1 MADAATTETRSFIRD
16 RPWLLCC
23 YCPGL
28 PALHLPKDADL
39 EDVTGLLHHHGHDT
53 LAALLAQPLPEG
65 LTVAAALDI
74 RYGRHPALQVRT
86 GTRTGLA
93 GLNGYL
99 QHSTTL
105 TRWLE
110 SVRAVTGI
118 PQVALCLLPQHE
130 GRQPLHALFPETAPV
145 LAELP
150 GHADW
155 SLTDL
160 SGPDFAVLTGILNA
174 LEIAAA
180 LKEAR
185 PGDRSGLQLVVA
197 DRCLPHA
204 AETAFQL
211 RTEAEVTA
219 SWQQGGLAEALLRW
233 LATADQAPRSGSE
246 LLRQLQAHA
255 GAPGAHTGM
264 RHGFVS
270 SRISHLHFLCS
281 QFVDRSRQ
289 LLNRERTLQAAYLR
303 ARFNPDDPGN
313 PYRDLFDFM
322 RKIQFQLNLLPV
334 AHADGS
340 GAVVLTELLDS
351 INEILDLQR
360 NIPELIVIPEDA
372 ADAPP
377 ASLDLPVYMPQA
389 RPVPAHSLLEFS
401 QCGWPELVDT
411 LNAARA

>member
-1 MADAATTETRSFIRD
+1 MAAEATSETRSFIRD

-28 PALHLPKDADL
+28 PALHLPGHAEL
-39 EDVTGLLHHHGHDT
+39 EDVTGLLHDHGHGT
-53 LAALLAQPLPEG
+53 LAALLTQPLPEG
-65 LTVAAALDI
+65 LTVAAALGI
-74 RYGRHPALQVRT
+74 RYGRHPALQVRS
-86 GTRTGLA
+86 GAQTRLA

-99 QHSTTL
+99 HHSITL

-110 SVRAVTGI
+110 SIRSVTGI
-118 PQVALCLLPQHE
+118 QQVALCLLPQHQT
-130 GRQPLHALFPETAPV
+130 RPPLHTLFPETAPV

-150 GHADW
+150 GHANW

-160 SGPDFAVLTGILNA
+160 SGPDSAVLTGILNT

-180 LKEAR
+180 LKDAR
-185 PGDRSGLQLVVA
+185 PGGRQGLQLLVA

-219 SWQQGGLAEALLRW
+219 SWQQGELADILLRW
-233 LATADQAPRSGSE
+233 LATADQAPRSGLE
-246 LLRQLQAHA
+246 LLRQLQAH
-255 GAPGAHTGM
+255 GSAPAA

-270 SRISHLHFLCS
+270 SRISQLHFLCS

-303 ARFNPDDPGN
+303 ARFNPDDTGN

-334 AHADGS
+334 AHTDAGM
-340 GAVVLTELLDS
+340 VVLTELLDAL
-351 INEILDLQR
+351 NGILDLQR
-360 NIPELIVIPEDA
+360 NTPEMIVMPEDA

-377 ASLDLPVYMPQA
+377 ESLDLPVYMPQS
-389 RPVPAHSLLEFS
+389 RPVPAYDLLEFS
-401 QCGWPELVDT
+401 QCGWLELVGV
-411 LNAARA
+411 LNEARV

>member
-1 MADAATTETRSFIRD
+1 MADEATSETRSFIRD

-28 PALHLPKDADL
+28 PALHLPGHAEL
-39 EDVTGLLHHHGHDT
+39 EDVTSLLHHHGHGT

-65 LTVAAALDI
+65 LTVAAALGI

-86 GTRTGLA
+86 GMQTQLA
-93 GLNGYL
+93 GLDGYL
-99 QHSTTL
+99 QHSVTL

-118 PQVALCLLPQHE
+118 QQVVLCLLPQHQT
-130 GRQPLHALFPETAPV
+130 RQPLHTLFPETAPV

-160 SGPDFAVLTGILNA
+160 SGPDFAVLTGILNT
-174 LEIAAA
+174 LEVAAA
-180 LKEAR
+180 LKDAR
-185 PGDRSGLQLVVA
+185 PGGRQGFQLLMA

-219 SWQQGGLAEALLRW
+219 SWQQGELAGILLRW
-233 LATADQAPRSGSE
+233 LATADQAPRSGLE
-246 LLRQLQAHA
+246 LLRQLQAH
-255 GAPGAHTGM
+255 GSAPAA

-270 SRISHLHFLCS
+270 SRISQLHFLCS

-289 LLNRERTLQAAYLR
+289 LLNRERTVEAAYLR
-303 ARFNPDDPGN
+303 ARFNPDDLGN

-334 AHADGS
+334 AHTDAGM
-340 GAVVLTELLDS
+340 VVLTELLDAL
-351 INEILDLQR
+351 NGILDLQR
-360 NIPELIVIPEDA
+360 NTPELIVMPEDA

-377 ASLDLPVYMPQA
+377 ESLDLPVYMPQS
-389 RPVPAHSLLEFS
+389 RPVPAYNLLEFS
-401 QCGWPELVDT
+401 QCGWLELVGA
-411 LNAARA
+411 LNEARV

>member
-1 MADAATTETRSFIRD
+1 MADEATSETRSFIRD

-28 PALHLPKDADL
+28 PALHLPEHAEL
-39 EDVTGLLHHHGHDT
+39 EDVTGLLHDHGHGT
-53 LAALLAQPLPEG
+53 LAALLTQPPPEG

-74 RYGRHPALQVRT
+74 RYGRHPALQIRT
-86 GTRTGLA
+86 GAQTRLA

-99 QHSTTL
+99 HHSITL

-130 GRQPLHALFPETAPV
+130 TRQPLHTLFPETAPV

-150 GHADW
+150 GHANW
-155 SLTDL
+155 SLADL
-160 SGPDFAVLTGILNA
+160 SGPDFAVLTGILNT

-180 LKEAR
+180 LKDAR
-185 PGDRSGLQLVVA
+185 PGGRQGFQLLMA

-211 RTEAEVTA
+211 RAEAEVTA
-219 SWQQGGLAEALLRW
+219 SWQQGELANVLLRW
-233 LATADQAPRSGSE
+233 LATADQAPRSGLE
-246 LLRQLQAHA
+246 LLRQLQAQ
-255 GAPGAHTGM
+255 GNAPTT

-270 SRISHLHFLCS
+270 SRISQLHFLCS

-303 ARFNPDDPGN
+303 ARFNPDDLGN

-334 AHADGS
+334 AHTDAGM
-340 GAVVLTELLDS
+340 VVLTELLDA
-351 INEILDLQR
+351 INGILDLQR
-360 NIPELIVIPEDA
+360 NTPEMIVMPEDD
-372 ADAPP
+372 ADAQPK
-377 ASLDLPVYMPQA
+377 SLDLPVYMPQS
-389 RPVPAHSLLEFS
+389 RPIPAYDLLEFS
-401 QCGWPELVDT
+401 QCGWLELVDI
-411 LNAARA
+411 LNEARV

>member
-1 MADAATTETRSFIRD
+1 MADEATPETRSFIRD

-28 PALHLPKDADL
+28 PALHLPGHAEL
-39 EDVTGLLHHHGHDT
+39 EDVTSLLHHHGHGT

-86 GTRTGLA
+86 GTQTQLA
-93 GLNGYL
+93 GLDGYL
-99 QHSTTL
+99 QHSVTL

-110 SVRAVTGI
+110 AVRAVTGI
-118 PQVALCLLPQHE
+118 QQVVLCLLPQHQT
-130 GRQPLHALFPETAPV
+130 RQPLHTLFPETAPV

-155 SLTDL
+155 SLTNL
-160 SGPDFAVLTGILNA
+160 SGPDFAVLTGILNT
-174 LEIAAA
+174 LEVAAA
-180 LKEAR
+180 LKDAR
-185 PGDRSGLQLVVA
+185 PGGRQGFQLLMA

-219 SWQQGGLAEALLRW
+219 SWQQGELAGILLRW
-233 LATADQAPRSGSE
+233 LATADQAPRSGLE
-246 LLRQLQAHA
+246 LLRQLQAH
-255 GAPGAHTGM
+255 GSAPAA

-270 SRISHLHFLCS
+270 SRVSQLHFLCS

-289 LLNRERTLQAAYLR
+289 LLNRERTVEAAYLR
-303 ARFNPDDPGN
+303 ARFNPDDLGN

-334 AHADGS
+334 AHTDAGM
-340 GAVVLTELLDS
+340 VVLTELLDAL
-351 INEILDLQR
+351 NGILDLQR
-360 NIPELIVIPEDA
+360 NTPELIVMPEDA

-377 ASLDLPVYMPQA
+377 ESLDLPVYMPQS
-389 RPVPAHSLLEFS
+389 RPVPAYNLLEFS
-401 QCGWPELVDT
+401 QCGWLELVGA
-411 LNAARA
+411 LNEARV

>member
-1 MADAATTETRSFIRD
+1 MADEATPETRSFIRD

-28 PALHLPKDADL
+28 PALHLPGHAEL
-39 EDVTGLLHHHGHDT
+39 EDVTGLLHDHGHDT
-53 LAALLAQPLPEG
+53 LAALLTQPLPEG

-86 GTRTGLA
+86 GTQTRLA
-93 GLNGYL
+93 GLDGYL
-99 QHSTTL
+99 QHSITL

-118 PQVALCLLPQHE
+118 QQVALCLLPQHQT
-130 GRQPLHALFPETAPV
+130 RQPLHTLFPETAPV

-155 SLTDL
+155 SLTNL

-180 LKEAR
+180 LKDAR
-185 PGDRSGLQLVVA
+185 PGGRQGLQLLVA
-197 DRCLPHA
+197 ERCLPHS

-219 SWQQGGLAEALLRW
+219 SWQQGELAEILLRW
-233 LATADQAPRSGSE
+233 LATADQAPRSGLE
-246 LLRQLQAHA
+246 LLRQLQAH
-255 GAPGAHTGM
+255 GSAPAA

-270 SRISHLHFLCS
+270 SRVSQLHFLCS

-289 LLNRERTLQAAYLR
+289 LLNRERTVEAAYLR
-303 ARFNPDDPGN
+303 ARFNPDDLGN

-334 AHADGS
+334 AHTDAGM
-340 GAVVLTELLDS
+340 VVLTELLDAL
-351 INEILDLQR
+351 NGILDLQR
-360 NIPELIVIPEDA
+360 NIPELIVMPEDA

-377 ASLDLPVYMPQA
+377 ASLDLPVYMPQS
-389 RPVPAHSLLEFS
+389 RPVPAYNLLEFS
-401 QCGWPELVDT
+401 QCGWLELVDV
-411 LNAARA
+411 LNEARV

>member
-1 MADAATTETRSFIRD
+1 MADEATSETRSFIRD

-28 PALHLPKDADL
+28 PALHLPGHAEL
-39 EDVTGLLHHHGHDT
+39 EDVTSLLHHHGHGT

-86 GTRTGLA
+86 GTQTQLA
-93 GLNGYL
+93 GLDGYL
-99 QHSTTL
+99 QHSVTL

-118 PQVALCLLPQHE
+118 QQVVLCLLPQHQT
-130 GRQPLHALFPETAPV
+130 RQPLHTLFPETAPV

-160 SGPDFAVLTGILNA
+160 SGPDFAVLTGILNT
-174 LEIAAA
+174 LEVAAA
-180 LKEAR
+180 LKDAR
-185 PGDRSGLQLVVA
+185 PGGRQGFQLLMA

-219 SWQQGGLAEALLRW
+219 SWQQGELAGILLRW
-233 LATADQAPRSGSE
+233 LATADQAPRSGLE
-246 LLRQLQAHA
+246 LLRQLQAH
-255 GAPGAHTGM
+255 GSAPAA

-270 SRISHLHFLCS
+270 SRISQLHFLCS

-289 LLNRERTLQAAYLR
+289 LLNRERIVEAAYLR
-303 ARFNPDDPGN
+303 ARFNPDDLGN

-334 AHADGS
+334 AHTDAGM
-340 GAVVLTELLDS
+340 VVLTELLDAL
-351 INEILDLQR
+351 NGILDLQR
-360 NIPELIVIPEDA
+360 NTPELIVMPEDA

-377 ASLDLPVYMPQA
+377 ESLDLPVYMPQS
-389 RPVPAHSLLEFS
+389 RPVPAYNLLEFS
-401 QCGWPELVDT
+401 QCGWLELVGA
-411 LNAARA
+411 LNEARV

>member
-1 MADAATTETRSFIRD
+1 MADEATSETRSFIRD

-28 PALHLPKDADL
+28 PALHLPGHAEL
-39 EDVTGLLHHHGHDT
+39 EDVTGLLHHHGHGT

-86 GTRTGLA
+86 GTQTQLA
-93 GLNGYL
+93 GLDGYL
-99 QHSTTL
+99 QHSVTL

-110 SVRAVTGI
+110 AVRAVTGI
-118 PQVALCLLPQHE
+118 QQVVLCLLPQHQT
-130 GRQPLHALFPETAPV
+130 RQPLHTLFPETAPV

-155 SLTDL
+155 SLTNL
-160 SGPDFAVLTGILNA
+160 SGPDFAVLTGILNT
-174 LEIAAA
+174 LEVAAA
-180 LKEAR
+180 LKDAR
-185 PGDRSGLQLVVA
+185 PGGRQGFQLLMA

-219 SWQQGGLAEALLRW
+219 SWQQGELAGILLRW
-233 LATADQAPRSGSE
+233 LATADQAPRSGLE
-246 LLRQLQAHA
+246 LLRQLQEH
-255 GAPGAHTGM
+255 GSAPAA

-270 SRISHLHFLCS
+270 SRISQLHFLCS

-289 LLNRERTLQAAYLR
+289 LLNRERTVEAAYLR
-303 ARFNPDDPGN
+303 ARFNPDDLGN

-334 AHADGS
+334 AHTDAGM
-340 GAVVLTELLDS
+340 VVLTELLDAL
-351 INEILDLQR
+351 NGILDLQR
-360 NIPELIVIPEDA
+360 NTPELIVMPEDA

-377 ASLDLPVYMPQA
+377 ESLDLPVYMPQS
-389 RPVPAHSLLEFS
+389 RPVPAYNLLEFS
-401 QCGWPELVDT
+401 QCGWLELVGA
-411 LNAARA
+411 LNEARV

>member
-1 MADAATTETRSFIRD
+1 MADEATSETRSFIRD

-28 PALHLPKDADL
+28 PALHLPRHAEL
-39 EDVTGLLHHHGHDT
+39 EDVTSLLHHHGHGT

-74 RYGRHPALQVRT
+74 RYGRHPALQIRT
-86 GTRTGLA
+86 GTQTQLA
-93 GLNGYL
+93 GLDGYL
-99 QHSTTL
+99 QHSVTL

-118 PQVALCLLPQHE
+118 QQVVLCLLPQHQT
-130 GRQPLHALFPETAPV
+130 RQPLHTLFPETAPV

-160 SGPDFAVLTGILNA
+160 SGPDFAVLTGILNT
-174 LEIAAA
+174 LEVAAA
-180 LKEAR
+180 LKDAR
-185 PGDRSGLQLVVA
+185 PGGRQGLQLLMA

-219 SWQQGGLAEALLRW
+219 SWQQGELAGILLRW
-233 LATADQAPRSGSE
+233 LATADQAPRSGLE
-246 LLRQLQAHA
+246 LLRQLQAH
-255 GAPGAHTGM
+255 GSAPAA

-270 SRISHLHFLCS
+270 SRISQLHFLCS

-289 LLNRERTLQAAYLR
+289 LLNRERTVEAAYLR
-303 ARFNPDDPGN
+303 ARFNPDDLGN

-334 AHADGS
+334 AHTDAGM
-340 GAVVLTELLDS
+340 VVLTELLDAL
-351 INEILDLQR
+351 NGILDLQR
-360 NIPELIVIPEDA
+360 NTPELIVMPEDA

-377 ASLDLPVYMPQA
+377 ESLDLPVYMPQS
-389 RPVPAHSLLEFS
+389 RPVPAYNLLEFS
-401 QCGWPELVDT
+401 QCGWLELVDV
-411 LNAARA
+411 LNEARV

>member
-1 MADAATTETRSFIRD
+1 MADEATSETRSFIRD

-28 PALHLPKDADL
+28 PALHLPGHAEL
-39 EDVTGLLHHHGHDT
+39 EDVTSLLHHHGHGT

-65 LTVAAALDI
+65 LTVAAALGI

-86 GTRTGLA
+86 GTQTQLA
-93 GLNGYL
+93 GLDGYL
-99 QHSTTL
+99 QHSVTL

-118 PQVALCLLPQHE
+118 QQVVLCLLPQHQT
-130 GRQPLHALFPETAPV
+130 RQPLHTLFPETAPV

-160 SGPDFAVLTGILNA
+160 SGPDFAVLTGILNT
-174 LEIAAA
+174 LEVAAA
-180 LKEAR
+180 LKDAR
-185 PGDRSGLQLVVA
+185 PGGRQGFQLLMA

-219 SWQQGGLAEALLRW
+219 SWQQGELAGILLRW
-233 LATADQAPRSGSE
+233 LATADQAPRSGLE
-246 LLRQLQAHA
+246 LLRQLQAH
-255 GAPGAHTGM
+255 GSAPAA

-270 SRISHLHFLCS
+270 SRVSQLHFLCS

-289 LLNRERTLQAAYLR
+289 LLNRERTVEAAYLR
-303 ARFNPDDPGN
+303 ARFNPDDLGN

-334 AHADGS
+334 AHTDAGM
-340 GAVVLTELLDS
+340 VVLTELLDAL
-351 INEILDLQR
+351 NGILDLQR
-360 NIPELIVIPEDA
+360 NTPELIVMPEDA

-377 ASLDLPVYMPQA
+377 ESLDLPVYMPQS
-389 RPVPAHSLLEFS
+389 RPVPAYNLLEFS
-401 QCGWPELVDT
+401 QCGWLELVGA
-411 LNAARA
+411 LNEARV

>member
-1 MADAATTETRSFIRD
+1 
-16 RPWLLCC
+16 
-23 YCPGL
+23 L
-28 PALHLPKDADL
+28 PALHLPGHAEL
-39 EDVTGLLHHHGHDT
+39 EDVTSLLHHHGHGT

-86 GTRTGLA
+86 GTQTRLA
-93 GLNGYL
+93 GLDGYL
-99 QHSTTL
+99 QHSITL

-118 PQVALCLLPQHE
+118 QQVALCLLPQHQT
-130 GRQPLHALFPETAPV
+130 RQPLHTLFPETAPV

-155 SLTDL
+155 SLTNL

-174 LEIAAA
+174 LEVAAA
-180 LKEAR
+180 LKDAR
-185 PGDRSGLQLVVA
+185 PGGRQGLQLLVA
-197 DRCLPHA
+197 ERCLPHA

-219 SWQQGGLAEALLRW
+219 SWQQGELAEILLRW
-233 LATADQAPRSGSE
+233 LATADQAPRSGLE
-246 LLRQLQAHA
+246 LLRQLQAH
-255 GAPGAHTGM
+255 GNAPAA

-270 SRISHLHFLCS
+270 SRVSQLHFLCS

-289 LLNRERTLQAAYLR
+289 LLNRERTVEAAYLR
-303 ARFNPDDPGN
+303 ARFNPDDLGN

-334 AHADGS
+334 AHTDAGM
-340 GAVVLTELLDS
+340 VVLTELLDAL
-351 INEILDLQR
+351 NGILDLQR
-360 NIPELIVIPEDA
+360 NTPELIVMPEDA

-377 ASLDLPVYMPQA
+377 ESLDLPVYMPQS
-389 RPVPAHSLLEFS
+389 RPVPAYNLLEFS
-401 QCGWPELVDT
+401 QCGWLELVNV
-411 LNAARA
+411 LNEARV

>member
-1 MADAATTETRSFIRD
+1 MADEATPETRSFIRD

-28 PALHLPKDADL
+28 PALHLPGHAEL
-39 EDVTGLLHHHGHDT
+39 EDVTGLLHDHGHDT
-53 LAALLAQPLPEG
+53 LAALLTQPLPEG

-86 GTRTGLA
+86 GTQTRLA
-93 GLNGYL
+93 GLDGYL
-99 QHSTTL
+99 QHSVTL

-118 PQVALCLLPQHE
+118 QQVVLCLLPQHQT
-130 GRQPLHALFPETAPV
+130 RQPLHTLFPETAPV

-160 SGPDFAVLTGILNA
+160 SGPDFAVLTGILNT
-174 LEIAAA
+174 LEVAAA
-180 LKEAR
+180 LKDAR
-185 PGDRSGLQLVVA
+185 PGGRQGLQLLVA
-197 DRCLPHA
+197 ERCLPHA

-211 RTEAEVTA
+211 RAEAEVTA
-219 SWQQGGLAEALLRW
+219 SWQQGELADILLRW
-233 LATADQAPRSGSE
+233 LSTADQAPRSGLE
-246 LLRQLQAHA
+246 LLRQLQAQG
-255 GAPGAHTGM
+255 GAPAA

-270 SRISHLHFLCS
+270 ARISQLHFLCS

-303 ARFNPDDPGN
+303 ARFNPDDTGN

-334 AHADGS
+334 AHTDAGL
-340 GAVVLTELLDS
+340 VVLTELLDAL
-351 INEILDLQR
+351 NGILDLQR
-360 NIPELIVIPEDA
+360 NTPEMIVMPEDDT
-372 ADAPP
+372 DAQPE
-377 ASLDLPVYMPQA
+377 SLDLPVYMPQS
-389 RPVPAHSLLEFS
+389 RPVPAYNLLEFS
-401 QCGWPELVDT
+401 QCGWLELVDT
-411 LNAARA
+411 LNEARV

>member
-1 MADAATTETRSFIRD
+1 MADEATPETRSFIRD

-28 PALHLPKDADL
+28 PALHLPGHADL
-39 EDVTGLLHHHGHDT
+39 EDVTGLLHHHGYGT
-53 LAALLAQPLPEG
+53 LAALLVQPLPEG

-86 GTRTGLA
+86 GTQTRLV

-110 SVRAVTGI
+110 SIRAVTGI
-118 PQVALCLLPQHE
+118 QQVALCLLPQHQT
-130 GRQPLHALFPETAPV
+130 RQPLHALFPETAPV

-150 GHADW
+150 GHANW
-155 SLTDL
+155 SLTNL
-160 SGPDFAVLTGILNA
+160 SAPDFVVLTGILNA
-174 LEIAAA
+174 LETAAA
-180 LKEAR
+180 LKDAR
-185 PGDRSGLQLVVA
+185 PGGRNGLQLLVA

-211 RTEAEVTA
+211 RTETEVTA
-219 SWQQGGLAEALLRW
+219 SWQQGELAETLLRW
-233 LATADQAPRSGSE
+233 LATADQAPRSGLE
-246 LLRQLQAHA
+246 LLRQLQAH
-255 GAPGAHTGM
+255 GSAPAA

-270 SRISHLHFLCS
+270 SRISQLHFLCS
-281 QFVDRSRQ
+281 QFVERSRQ

-334 AHADGS
+334 AHTDAGT
-340 GAVVLTELLDS
+340 VVLTELLDA
-351 INEILDLQR
+351 INGILDLQR
-360 NIPELIVIPEDA
+360 NSPELIVVPEDS
-372 ADAPP
+372 ADARPE
-377 ASLDLPVYMPQA
+377 SLDLPAYMPQS
-389 RPVPAHSLLEFS
+389 RPVPAYNLLEFS
-401 QCGWPELVDT
+401 QCGWLELVGT
-411 LNAARA
+411 LNAARV

>member
-1 MADAATTETRSFIRD
+1 MADEATSETRSFIRD

-28 PALHLPKDADL
+28 PALHLSGHAEL
-39 EDVTGLLHHHGHDT
+39 EDVTSLLHHHGHGT

-86 GTRTGLA
+86 GTQTQLA
-93 GLNGYL
+93 GLDGYL
-99 QHSTTL
+99 QHSVTL

-118 PQVALCLLPQHE
+118 QQVVLCLLPQHQT
-130 GRQPLHALFPETAPV
+130 RQPLHTLFPETAPV

-160 SGPDFAVLTGILNA
+160 SGPDFAVLTGILNT
-174 LEIAAA
+174 LEVAAA
-180 LKEAR
+180 LKDAR
-185 PGDRSGLQLVVA
+185 PGGRQGFQLLMA

-219 SWQQGGLAEALLRW
+219 SWQQGELAGILLRW
-233 LATADQAPRSGSE
+233 LATADQAPRSGLE
-246 LLRQLQAHA
+246 LLRQLQAH
-255 GAPGAHTGM
+255 GSAPAA

-270 SRISHLHFLCS
+270 SRISQLHFLCS

-289 LLNRERTLQAAYLR
+289 LLNRERTVEAAYLR
-303 ARFNPDDPGN
+303 ARFNPDDLGN

-334 AHADGS
+334 AHTDAGM
-340 GAVVLTELLDS
+340 VVLTELLDAL
-351 INEILDLQR
+351 NGILDLQR
-360 NIPELIVIPEDA
+360 NTPELIVMPEDA

-377 ASLDLPVYMPQA
+377 ESLDLPVYMPQS
-389 RPVPAHSLLEFS
+389 RPVPAYNLLEFS
-401 QCGWPELVDT
+401 QCGWLELVGA
-411 LNAARA
+411 LNEARV

>member
-1 MADAATTETRSFIRD
+1 MADEATSETRSFIRD

-28 PALHLPKDADL
+28 PALHLHGHAEL
-39 EDVTGLLHHHGHDT
+39 EDVTGLLHHHGHGT

-86 GTRTGLA
+86 GTQTQLA
-93 GLNGYL
+93 GLDGYL
-99 QHSTTL
+99 QHSVTL

-118 PQVALCLLPQHE
+118 QQVVLCLLPQHQT
-130 GRQPLHALFPETAPV
+130 RQPLHTLFPETAPV

-155 SLTDL
+155 SLTNL

-174 LEIAAA
+174 LEVAAA
-180 LKEAR
+180 LKDAR
-185 PGDRSGLQLVVA
+185 PGGRQGLQLLVA
-197 DRCLPHA
+197 ERCLPHA

-219 SWQQGGLAEALLRW
+219 SWQQGELAEILLRW
-233 LATADQAPRSGSE
+233 LATADQAPRSGLE
-246 LLRQLQAHA
+246 LLRQLQAH
-255 GAPGAHTGM
+255 GNAPAA

-270 SRISHLHFLCS
+270 SRVSQLHFLCS

-289 LLNRERTLQAAYLR
+289 LLNRERTVEAAYLR
-303 ARFNPDDPGN
+303 ARFNPDDLGN

-334 AHADGS
+334 AHTDAGM
-340 GAVVLTELLDS
+340 VVLTELLDAL
-351 INEILDLQR
+351 NGILDLQR
-360 NIPELIVIPEDA
+360 NTPELIVMPEDA

-377 ASLDLPVYMPQA
+377 ESLDLPVYMPQS
-389 RPVPAHSLLEFS
+389 RPVPAYNLLEFS
-401 QCGWPELVDT
+401 QCGWLELVDV
-411 LNAARA
+411 LNEARV

>member
-1 MADAATTETRSFIRD
+1 MADEATPETRSFIRD

-28 PALHLPKDADL
+28 PALHLPRHAEL
-39 EDVTGLLHHHGHDT
+39 EDVTGLLHHHGHGT

-65 LTVAAALDI
+65 LTFAAALDI

-86 GTRTGLA
+86 GAQTQLA
-93 GLNGYL
+93 GLDGYL

-110 SVRAVTGI
+110 SIRAVTGI
-118 PQVALCLLPQHE
+118 QQGALCLLPQHQT
-130 GRQPLHALFPETAPV
+130 RQPLHTLFPETAPV

-150 GHADW
+150 GHANW
-155 SLTDL
+155 SLADL
-160 SGPDFAVLTGILNA
+160 SGPDFAVLTGILNT

-180 LKEAR
+180 LKDAR
-185 PGDRSGLQLVVA
+185 PGGRQGFQLLVA

-219 SWQQGGLAEALLRW
+219 SWQQGELANILLRW
-233 LATADQAPRSGSE
+233 LATADQAPRSGLE
-246 LLRQLQAHA
+246 LLRQLQAH
-255 GAPGAHTGM
+255 GSAPAA

-270 SRISHLHFLCS
+270 SRISQLHFLCS

-289 LLNRERTLQAAYLR
+289 LLNRERTVQAAYLR
-303 ARFNPDDPGN
+303 ARFNPDDLGN

-334 AHADGS
+334 AHSNG
-340 GAVVLTELLDS
+340 GMVVLTELLDA
-351 INEILDLQR
+351 INGILDLQR
-360 NIPELIVIPEDA
+360 NTPELIVLSEDA

-377 ASLDLPVYMPQA
+377 ESLDLPAYMPQS
-389 RPVPAHSLLEFS
+389 RPVPAYNLLEFS
-401 QCGWPELVDT
+401 QCGWPELVDA
-411 LNAARA
+411 LNEARA

>member
-1 MADAATTETRSFIRD
+1 MADEATSETRSFIRD

-28 PALHLPKDADL
+28 PALHLPEHAEL
-39 EDVTGLLHHHGHDT
+39 EDVTGLLHDHGHGT
-53 LAALLAQPLPEG
+53 LAALLTQPPPEG

-86 GTRTGLA
+86 GAQTRLA

-99 QHSTTL
+99 HHSITL

-110 SVRAVTGI
+110 AVRAVTGI
-118 PQVALCLLPQHE
+118 QQVALCLLPQHQT
-130 GRQPLHALFPETAPV
+130 RPPLHTLFPETAPV

-150 GHADW
+150 GHANW

-160 SGPDFAVLTGILNA
+160 SGPDFAVLTGILNT

-180 LKEAR
+180 LKDAR
-185 PGDRSGLQLVVA
+185 PGGRQGVQLLMA

-219 SWQQGGLAEALLRW
+219 SWQQGELANVLLRW
-233 LATADQAPRSGSE
+233 LATADQAPRSGLE
-246 LLRQLQAHA
+246 LLRQLQAQ
-255 GAPGAHTGM
+255 GNAPAT

-270 SRISHLHFLCS
+270 SRISQLHFLCS

-303 ARFNPDDPGN
+303 ARFNPDDLGN

-334 AHADGS
+334 AHTDAGM
-340 GAVVLTELLDS
+340 VVLTELLDA
-351 INEILDLQR
+351 INGILDLQR
-360 NIPELIVIPEDA
+360 NTPEMIVIPEDD
-372 ADAPP
+372 ADAQPE
-377 ASLDLPVYMPQA
+377 SLDLPVYMPQS
-389 RPVPAHSLLEFS
+389 RPIPAYDLLEFS
-401 QCGWPELVDT
+401 QCGWLELVDV
-411 LNAARA
+411 LNEARV

>member
-1 MADAATTETRSFIRD
+1 MADEATPETRSFIRD

-28 PALHLPKDADL
+28 PALQLPGHAEL
-39 EDVTGLLHHHGHDT
+39 EDVTGLLHHHGHGT
-53 LAALLAQPLPEG
+53 LAALLTQPLPEG

-86 GTRTGLA
+86 GAQTRLA

-99 QHSTTL
+99 HHSITL

-110 SVRAVTGI
+110 SIRAVTGI
-118 PQVALCLLPQHE
+118 QQVALCLLPQHQT
-130 GRQPLHALFPETAPV
+130 RQPLHTLFPETAPV

-150 GHADW
+150 GHANW

-160 SGPDFAVLTGILNA
+160 SGPDFAVLTGILNT

-180 LKEAR
+180 LKDTR
-185 PGDRSGLQLVVA
+185 PGGRQGLQLLVA

-219 SWQQGGLAEALLRW
+219 SWQQGELANVLLRW
-233 LATADQAPRSGSE
+233 LATADQAPRSGLE
-246 LLRQLQAHA
+246 LLRQLQAQ
-255 GAPGAHTGM
+255 GNAPAT

-270 SRISHLHFLCS
+270 SRISQLHFLCS

-303 ARFNPDDPGN
+303 ARFNPNDLGN

-334 AHADGS
+334 AHTDAGM
-340 GAVVLTELLDS
+340 VVLTELLDAL
-351 INEILDLQR
+351 NGILDLQR
-360 NIPELIVIPEDA
+360 NTPEMIVMPEDD
-372 ADAPP
+372 ADAQPEN
-377 ASLDLPVYMPQA
+377 LDLPVYMPQS
-389 RPVPAHSLLEFS
+389 RPLPAYNLLEFS
-401 QCGWPELVDT
+401 QCGWLELVDI
-411 LNAARA
+411 LNEARV

>member
-1 MADAATTETRSFIRD
+1 PFSPERR
-16 RPWLLCC
+16 WLRCGD
-23 YCPGL
+23 CPGP
-28 PALHLPKDADL
+28 PALHLPGHPEL
-39 EDVTGLLHHHGHDT
+39 EDVTGLLHHHGHGT

-86 GTRTGLA
+86 GTQTRLA
-93 GLNGYL
+93 GLDGYL
-99 QHSTTL
+99 QHSITL

-118 PQVALCLLPQHE
+118 QQVALCLLPQHQT
-130 GRQPLHALFPETAPV
+130 RQPLHTLFPETAPV

-150 GHADW
+150 GHPNW

-180 LKEAR
+180 LKDAR
-185 PGDRSGLQLVVA
+185 PGGRQGLQLLVA
-197 DRCLPHA
+197 ERCLPHA

-219 SWQQGGLAEALLRW
+219 SWQQGELAGILLRW
-233 LATADQAPRSGSE
+233 LATADQAPRSGLE
-246 LLRQLQAHA
+246 LLRQLQAH
-255 GAPGAHTGM
+255 GSAPAA

-270 SRISHLHFLCS
+270 ARISQLHFLCS

-289 LLNRERTLQAAYLR
+289 LLNRERTVEAAYLR
-303 ARFNPDDPGN
+303 ARFNPDDLGN

-334 AHADGS
+334 AHTDAGM
-340 GAVVLTELLDS
+340 VVLTELLDAL
-351 INEILDLQR
+351 NGILDLQR
-360 NIPELIVIPEDA
+360 NTPELIVMPEDA

-377 ASLDLPVYMPQA
+377 ESLDLPVYMPQS
-389 RPVPAHSLLEFS
+389 RPVPAYNLLEFS
-401 QCGWPELVDT
+401 QCGWLELVDV
-411 LNAARA
+411 LNEARV

>member
-1 MADAATTETRSFIRD
+1 MADEATSETRSFIRD

-28 PALHLPKDADL
+28 PALHLPGHAEL
-39 EDVTGLLHHHGHDT
+39 EDVTSLLHHHGHGT

-65 LTVAAALDI
+65 LTVAAALGI

-86 GTRTGLA
+86 GTQTQLA
-93 GLNGYL
+93 GLDGYL
-99 QHSTTL
+99 QHSVTL

-118 PQVALCLLPQHE
+118 QQVVLCLLPQHQT
-130 GRQPLHALFPETAPV
+130 RQPLHTLFPETAPV

-160 SGPDFAVLTGILNA
+160 SGPDFAVLTGILNT
-174 LEIAAA
+174 LEVAAA
-180 LKEAR
+180 LKDAR
-185 PGDRSGLQLVVA
+185 PGGRQGFQLLMA

-219 SWQQGGLAEALLRW
+219 SWQQGELAGILLRW
-233 LATADQAPRSGSE
+233 LATADQAPRSGLE
-246 LLRQLQAHA
+246 LLRQLQAH
-255 GAPGAHTGM
+255 GSAPAA

-270 SRISHLHFLCS
+270 SRISQLHFLCS

-289 LLNRERTLQAAYLR
+289 LLNRERTVEAAYLR
-303 ARFNPDDPGN
+303 ARFNPDDLGN

-334 AHADGS
+334 AHTDAGM
-340 GAVVLTELLDS
+340 VVLTELLDAL
-351 INEILDLQR
+351 NGILDLQR
-360 NIPELIVIPEDA
+360 NTPELIVMPEDA

-377 ASLDLPVYMPQA
+377 ESLDLPVYMPQS
-389 RPVPAHSLLEFS
+389 RPVPAYNLLEFS
-401 QCGWPELVDT
+401 QCGWLELVGA
-411 LNAARA
+411 LNEARV

>member
-1 MADAATTETRSFIRD
+1 MAAEATSETRSFIRD

-28 PALHLPKDADL
+28 PALHLPGHAEP
-39 EDVTGLLHHHGHDT
+39 EDVTGLLHDHGHGS
-53 LAALLAQPLPEG
+53 LAALLTQPPPEG

-74 RYGRHPALQVRT
+74 RYGRHPALQIRT
-86 GTRTGLA
+86 GAQTRLA

-99 QHSTTL
+99 HHSITL

-118 PQVALCLLPQHE
+118 PQVALCLLPQHQT
-130 GRQPLHALFPETAPV
+130 RPPLHTLFPETAPV

-150 GHADW
+150 GHANW
-155 SLTDL
+155 SLADL
-160 SGPDFAVLTGILNA
+160 SGPDFAVLTGILNT

-180 LKEAR
+180 LKDAR
-185 PGDRSGLQLVVA
+185 PGGRQGFQLLMA

-211 RTEAEVTA
+211 RAEAEVTA
-219 SWQQGGLAEALLRW
+219 SWQQGELANVLLRW
-233 LATADQAPRSGSE
+233 LATADQAPRSGLE
-246 LLRQLQAHA
+246 LLRQLQAQ
-255 GAPGAHTGM
+255 GNAPAT

-270 SRISHLHFLCS
+270 SRISQLHFLCS

-303 ARFNPDDPGN
+303 ARFNPDDTGN

-334 AHADGS
+334 AHTDAGM
-340 GAVVLTELLDS
+340 VVLTELLDA
-351 INEILDLQR
+351 INGILDLQR
-360 NIPELIVIPEDA
+360 NTPEMIVMPEDDT
-372 ADAPP
+372 DARPE
-377 ASLDLPVYMPQA
+377 SLDLPVYMPQS
-389 RPVPAHSLLEFS
+389 RPIPAYDLLEFS
-401 QCGWPELVDT
+401 QCGWLELVDV
-411 LNAARA
+411 LNEARV

>member
-1 MADAATTETRSFIRD
+1 MADEATPETRSFIRD

-28 PALHLPKDADL
+28 PALQLPGHAEL
-39 EDVTGLLHHHGHDT
+39 EDVTGLLHHHGHGT
-53 LAALLAQPLPEG
+53 LAGLLTQPLPEG

-86 GTRTGLA
+86 GAQTRLA

-99 QHSTTL
+99 HHSITL

-110 SVRAVTGI
+110 SIRAVTGI
-118 PQVALCLLPQHE
+118 QQVALCLLPQHQT
-130 GRQPLHALFPETAPV
+130 RPPLHTLFPETAPV

-150 GHADW
+150 GHANW
-155 SLTDL
+155 SLSDL
-160 SGPDFAVLTGILNA
+160 SGPDFAVLTGMLNA
-174 LEIAAA
+174 LETAAA
-180 LKEAR
+180 LKDAR
-185 PGDRSGLQLVVA
+185 PGGHQGLQLLVA

-219 SWQQGGLAEALLRW
+219 SWQQGELADILLRW
-233 LATADQAPRSGSE
+233 LATADQAPRSGLE
-246 LLRQLQAHA
+246 LLRQLQAH
-255 GAPGAHTGM
+255 GSAPAA

-270 SRISHLHFLCS
+270 SRISQLHFLCS

-303 ARFNPDDPGN
+303 ARFNPDDLGN

-334 AHADGS
+334 AHTDAGM
-340 GAVVLTELLDS
+340 VVLTELLDA
-351 INEILDLQR
+351 INGILDLQR
-360 NIPELIVIPEDA
+360 NTPEMIVMAEDD
-372 ADAPP
+372 ADAQPE
-377 ASLDLPVYMPQA
+377 SLDLPVYMPQS
-389 RPVPAHSLLEFS
+389 RPLPAYNLLEFS
-401 QCGWPELVDT
+401 QCGWLELVDI
-411 LNAARA
+411 LNEARV